1 MPFDPLGRPVYP
13 TMSAEPQDSLAELP
27 QAEPEPA
34 DLLEQFN
41 AAAGDDADGLKK
53 ATLRKITSRGNS
65 IQQVCSGLIGQTCAV
80 HGAVYVSSSRSL
92 CHASHM
98 SADRV
103 LVRYSAS

>member
-1 MPFDPLGRPVYP
+1 
-13 TMSAEPQDSLAELP
+13 MSAEPQDSLAELP

-80 HGAVYVSSSRSL
+80 YVSSSRSL